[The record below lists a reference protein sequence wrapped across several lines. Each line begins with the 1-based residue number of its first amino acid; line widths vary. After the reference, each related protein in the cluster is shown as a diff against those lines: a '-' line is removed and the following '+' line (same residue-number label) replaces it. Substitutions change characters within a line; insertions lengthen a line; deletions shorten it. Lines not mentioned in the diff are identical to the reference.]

1 MYSGKSRLTSVF
13 ITGEFKLH
21 GVFNNGESRLPDV
34 FIIGKLFEY
43 WGEVVNTWE
52 SFKYFH
58 EHATIFTETEKI
70 WLTKFPN
77 IIKPLVAKAVKKPKH
92 CTRLKQNCNTFYWD
106 QEKFLKKSGEEKS
119 QETVSYRGLLGSILL
134 QRV

>member
-21 GVFNNGESRLPDV
+21 GVFTNGESRLPDV
-34 FIIGKLFEY
+34 FEY

-70 WLTKFPN
+70 LLTKFPD
-77 IIKPLVAKAVKKPKH
+77 IIKPLVAKAVKKPKYSIDLSKIVIL
-92 CTRLKQNCNTFYWD
+92 TRVFYWD

-119 QETVSYRGLLGSILL
+119 QETVSYRGLLGSILQ